1 VAARGRPES
10 VRVVPGAPRGCR
22 HWLIG
27 VPAAGLALGGLA
39 MAGQPCPNCGPL
51 TTTKWE
57 FPFDDGRGHDH
68 EGGDGT
74 VSVLAGAQ
82 RPGTTGQPRPLDALQ
97 QAVVDS
103 LAAEQRDTAP
113 EMLDAAIRAAD
124 VDADAAALEWFR
136 RVLDAVADAGDG
148 RDELLADLGD
158 SADQAALLRLARH
171 LRPLDPDAPQLIDAM
186 RDAARDRRRSPARMK
201 QAAEA
206 LASDSPQ
213 TRAAGVAELSK
224 AGIDALPALIDVLA
238 SPEPG
243 KRVARVLAR
252 EIVADL
258 GPDARQPLLAILAS
272 TDVNRWQGAILALEA
287 AGLDDTADFLLAPAL
302 VGGTPPGA
310 QRAALSALQRHAA
323 RLAGEPDPT
332 ILQPPRPNTAISL
345 LAYRLDCVLSPQG
358 LPQVPPHPAEGP
370 ATVRRQRWNVGAARF
385 DPVDLSPR
393 LARSVDAAHLARDLE
408 ALDAR
413 DPLAVRLVI
422 LARVE
427 SLLLASGPG
436 ASALDAIPPERLA
449 AAFTGPDGV
458 DPNLV
463 TEVMEAAI
471 ERDMPEVALAAVW
484 QLEAMHTPTALV
496 GAAPLPP
503 NARKALVKLVDAPD
517 ERLAFAAARA
527 LALVG
532 DEADYRGSSRMIER
546 LLHAATSR
554 GSDHAVVA
562 HPDLAVAN
570 ELAAAASKYGFRT
583 TVVGTGHEALRAAI
597 ADADTTL
604 VLLGARLAL
613 PGAFETLQGLRQA
626 GRGDLPP
633 VMIVVDPLDD
643 FGRGRKLTKLVLQAR
658 AHGCVGIVDRL
669 PSFFGPLLDAD
680 GNVIAPPRFPEELST
695 IAGPEQADPA
705 WRQAQGAE
713 RLERAR
719 QALEILAILGR
730 SGHDVAAAEAPARLA
745 LTTPQ
750 LVPAALKLLAVIGRS
765 GAQGSLVR
773 HALAAEDAEIRA
785 LALAALGENVTR
797 YGMLLSADDVEDL
810 CRSYTGRSDAGSR
823 ETARTILALLPK
835 RVRPALPPPV
845 DAASFRPTR

>member
-1 VAARGRPES
+1 MAARGRPES
-10 VRVVPGAPRGCR
+10 VRVVFGPPRGLGL
-22 HWLIG
+22 WGIG
-27 VPAAGLALGGLA
+27 GPAAGLLLGSLA

-57 FPFDDGRGHDH
+57 FPFDDGQHHDH
-68 EGGDGT
+68 HDGDGT
-74 VSVLAGAQ
+74 VSVLAGKE
-82 RPGTTGQPRPLDALQ
+82 RPGAPAQPRPLDALQ

-103 LAAEQRDTAP
+103 LAAEQRDTAS

-124 VDADAAALEWFR
+124 VDADEAALSWFR
-136 RVLDAVADAGDG
+136 RMLDAVADAGDG

-158 SADQAALLRLARH
+158 AADQAALLRLARH
-171 LRPLDPDAPQLIDAM
+171 LRPLDADAPNLIDAM
-186 RDAARDRRRSPARMK
+186 RTAARDRRRSPARMRR
-201 QAAEA
+201 AAEA
-206 LASDSPQ
+206 LASELPEV
-213 TRAAGVAELSK
+213 RAAGVAELSK
-224 AGIDALPALIDVLA
+224 SGIDALPALIDVLA
-238 SPEPG
+238 SAEPE

-258 GPDARQPLLAILAS
+258 GPDARQPLLAILGS
-272 TDVNRWQGAILALEA
+272 PDVNRWQGAILALEA
-287 AGLDDTADFLLAPAL
+287 AGLADTADFLLAPAL

-310 QRAALSALQRHAA
+310 QRAALAALQRHAA
-323 RLAGEPDPT
+323 RLADEPDPT
-332 ILQPPRPNTAISL
+332 LLQPPRQSTAITL
-345 LAYRLDCVLSPQG
+345 LAQRLDCALSPQG
-358 LPQVPPHPAEGP
+358 LPQVPQHPAEGP
-370 ATVRRQRWNVGAARF
+370 ATVRRHRWNGEAGRF
-385 DPVDLSPR
+385 DEVELSPR
-393 LARSVDAAHLARDLE
+393 LARSIDAAHLARDLE
-408 ALDAR
+408 ALDAS

-422 LARVE
+422 LARLE
-427 SLLLASGPG
+427 SLLLASGP
-436 ASALDAIPPERLA
+436 ASSALDTIPPERLA
-449 AAFTGPDGV
+449 AAFTGPEGL
-458 DPNLV
+458 DPNVV
-463 TEVMEAAI
+463 TDVMETAI
-471 ERDMPEVALAAVW
+471 ERQMPEVALAAVW
-484 QLEAMHTPTALV
+484 QLEAMHTPTAHV
-496 GAAPLPP
+496 AAAPLPP

-517 ERLAFAAARA
+517 ERLAFAAART

-532 DEADYRGSSRMIER
+532 GDAGYRGSSRVVER

-554 GSDHAVVA
+554 GGDHAVVA
-562 HPDLAVAN
+562 HPDLAVGN

-583 TVVGTGHEALRAAI
+583 TVVGSGHEALQAAA

-604 VLLGARLAL
+604 VLLGARLTL

-643 FGRGRKLTKLVLQAR
+643 YARGGKLTKLILQAR
-658 AHGCVGIVDRL
+658 AHGCVAIVDRL
-669 PSFFGPLLDAD
+669 PSFFGPLLDAE
-680 GNVIAPPRFPEELST
+680 GNVVAPPRFPEELAT

-719 QALEILAILGR
+719 QAMEILAILGR
-730 SGHDVAAAEAPARLA
+730 SGHDVAAAEAHARLA
-745 LTTPQ
+745 LTTPA
-750 LVPAALKLLAVIGRS
+750 LVPAALKLLAVVGRP

-773 HALAAEDAEIRA
+773 HALAATDGEIRA

-797 YGMLLSADDVEDL
+797 YGMLLAADDVEDL
-810 CRSYTGRSDAGSR
+810 CRSYTGRPDAGSR

>member
-1 VAARGRPES
+1 MAARGRPDS
-10 VRVVPGAPRGCR
+10 VRLVPVALRGCR
-22 HWLIG
+22 RWLIG
-27 VPAAGLALGGLA
+27 VPAAGLFLGGLA
-39 MAGQPCPNCGPL
+39 GAGQPCPNCGPL

-57 FPFDDGRGHDH
+57 FPFDDGQGHDH
-68 EGGDGT
+68 DDGDGT
-74 VSVLAGAQ
+74 VSVLSGKE
-82 RPGTTGQPRPLDALQ
+82 RPGAAAQPRPLDALQ
-97 QAVVDS
+97 QSVVDS
-103 LAAEQRDTAP
+103 LAADQRDTAP
-113 EMLDAAIRAAD
+113 QMLDAAIRAAD
-124 VDADAAALEWFR
+124 VDADAAALAWFR
-136 RVLDAVADAGDG
+136 RMLDAVADAGDG

-171 LRPLDPDAPQLIDAM
+171 LRPLDADAPNVLDAM

-201 QAAEA
+201 RAAA
-206 LASDSPQ
+206 DLASAAPEV
-213 TRAAGVAELSK
+213 RAAAIAELSK
-224 AGIDALPALIDVLA
+224 AGIDALPALMEVLA

-252 EIVADL
+252 EIVTDL
-258 GPDARQPLLAILAS
+258 GPDARQPLLAILGS
-272 TDVNRWQGAILALEA
+272 PDVNRWQGAILALEA
-287 AGLDDTADFLLAPAL
+287 AGLDDRADFLLAPAL

-310 QRAALSALQRHAA
+310 QRAALAALQRHAA

-332 ILQPPRPNTAISL
+332 LLQPPRPNTAITL
-345 LAYRLDCVLSPQG
+345 LAQRLDCALTPQG

-370 ATVRRQRWNVGAARF
+370 ATVRRHRWNVEAGRF
-385 DPVDLSPR
+385 DEVELSPR
-393 LARSVDAAHLARDLE
+393 LARSIDAAHLARDLE

-413 DPLAVRLVI
+413 DPLAVCLV
-422 LARVE
+422 LLTRVE
-427 SLLLASGPG
+427 SLLLASGPS

-449 AAFTGPDGV
+449 AAFTGPDSL
-458 DPNLV
+458 DPNVV
-463 TEVMEAAI
+463 TEVMEMAI
-471 ERDMPEVALAAVW
+471 ERGMPEAALAAVW
-484 QLEAMHTPTALV
+484 QLEAMHTPTERVA
-496 GAAPLPP
+496 AAPLPA
-503 NARKALVKLVDAPD
+503 NARRALVKLVDAPD

-532 DEADYRGSSRMIER
+532 DDAPYRGSSRVVER

-554 GSDHAVVA
+554 GTDHAVVA
-562 HPDLAVAN
+562 HPDLAVGN
-570 ELAAAASKYGFRT
+570 ELAAAAAKYGFRT
-583 TVVGTGHEALRAAI
+583 TVVGSGHEALQAA
-597 ADADTTL
+597 AAEADTTL

-643 FGRGRKLTKLVLQAR
+643 HGRGRKLTKLVLQAR
-658 AHGCVGIVDRL
+658 AHGCVAIVDRL
-669 PSFFGPLLDAD
+669 PSFFGPLLDAE
-680 GNVIAPPRFPEELST
+680 GNVVAPPRFPEELAM

-705 WRQAQGAE
+705 WRQARGAE

-730 SGHDVAAAEAPARLA
+730 SGHDVSAAEAHARLA
-745 LTTPQ
+745 LTTPA
-750 LVPAALKLLAVIGRS
+750 LVPAALKLLAVIGRP

-773 HALAAEDAEIRA
+773 HALAATEGEIRS

-797 YGMLLSADDVEDL
+797 YGMLLAADDVADL
-810 CRSYTGRSDAGSR
+810 CRSYTRGSDAGPR

-835 RVRPALPPPV
+835 RVRPALLPPV

>member
-1 VAARGRPES
+1 MAAKGRPES
-10 VRVVPGAPRGCR
+10 VRVVPVSQRRCR
-22 HWLIG
+22 RWVIG
-27 VPAAGLALGGLA
+27 LPAVGLLLGGPVV
-39 MAGQPCPNCGPL
+39 AGQPCPNCGPL

-57 FPFDDGRGHDH
+57 FPFDNGHHHD
-68 EGGDGT
+68 GDGT
-74 VSVLAGAQ
+74 VSVLAGAE
-82 RPGTTGQPRPLDALQ
+82 RPGTPAQPRPLDALQ

-124 VDADAAALEWFR
+124 VDADEAALAWFR
-136 RVLDAVADAGDG
+136 RMLDAVADAGDG

-158 SADQAALLRLARH
+158 AADQAALLRLARH
-171 LRPLDPDAPQLIDAM
+171 LRPLDADAPNLLDAM

-201 QAAEA
+201 RAAEA
-206 LASDSPQ
+206 LASEKPEA
-213 TRAAGVAELSK
+213 RAAAVAELSK
-224 AGIDALPALIDVLA
+224 AGIDGLPALMEVLA
-238 SPEPG
+238 SAEPG

-272 TDVNRWQGAILALEA
+272 ADVNRWQGAILALEA

-310 QRAALSALQRHAA
+310 QRAALAALQRHAA

-332 ILQPPRPNTAISL
+332 LLQPPRQSTAITL
-345 LAYRLDCVLSPQG
+345 LAQRLDCALTPQG

-370 ATVRRQRWNVGAARF
+370 ATVRRHRWNAEAGRF
-385 DPVDLSPR
+385 DEVDLSPR
-393 LARSVDAAHLARDLE
+393 LARSIDAAHLARDLE
-408 ALDAR
+408 ALDAS

-422 LARVE
+422 LARLE
-427 SLLLASGPG
+427 SLLLASGP
-436 ASALDAIPPERLA
+436 ASSALDTIPQERLA
-449 AAFTGPDGV
+449 AAFTGPEGL
-458 DPNLV
+458 DPNVV
-463 TEVMEAAI
+463 TEVMETAI
-471 ERDMPEVALAAVW
+471 EREMPEVALAAVW

-496 GAAPLPP
+496 AAAPLPP

-532 DEADYRGSSRMIER
+532 GDAGYRGSSRVVER

-554 GSDHAVVA
+554 GGDHAVVA
-562 HPDLAVAN
+562 HPDLAVGN

-583 TVVGTGHEALRAAI
+583 TVVGSGHEALQAA
-597 ADADTTL
+597 AAEADTTL

-643 FGRGRKLTKLVLQAR
+643 YGRGRKLTKIVLQAR
-658 AHGCVGIVDRL
+658 AHGCVAIIDRL

-680 GNVIAPPRFPEELST
+680 GNVVAPPRFPEELAA

-730 SGHDVAAAEAPARLA
+730 NGHDVAAAEAHARLA
-745 LTTPQ
+745 LATPA
-750 LVPAALKLLAVIGRS
+750 LVPAALKLLAVIGRP

-773 HALAAEDAEIRA
+773 HALGAPDSEIRA

-797 YGMLLSADDVEDL
+797 YRMLLAADDVEDL
-810 CRSYTGRSDAGSR
+810 CRSYTGQSDAGSR

>member
-1 VAARGRPES
+1 MAAKGRPES
-10 VRVVPGAPRGCR
+10 VRVVPVSQRRCR
-22 HWLIG
+22 RWVIG
-27 VPAAGLALGGLA
+27 LPAAGLLLGSLA

-57 FPFDDGRGHDH
+57 FPFDNGHHHD
-68 EGGDGT
+68 GDGT
-74 VSVLAGAQ
+74 VSVLAGSKQ
-82 RPGTTGQPRPLDALQ
+82 PGAKPGPRPLDALQ

-124 VDADAAALEWFR
+124 VDADEAALAWFR
-136 RVLDAVADAGDG
+136 RMLDAVADAGDG

-158 SADQAALLRLARH
+158 AADQAALLRLARH
-171 LRPLDPDAPQLIDAM
+171 LRPLDADAPQLIDAM

-201 QAAEA
+201 RAAEA
-206 LASDSPQ
+206 LASEKPEV
-213 TRAAGVAELSK
+213 RAVGVAELSK
-224 AGIDALPALIDVLA
+224 AGIDALPALMEVLA
-238 SPEPG
+238 SAEPG

-258 GPDARQPLLAILAS
+258 GSDARQPLLAILGS
-272 TDVNRWQGAILALEA
+272 PDVNRWQGAILALEA
-287 AGLDDTADFLLAPAL
+287 AGLADTADFLLAPAL

-310 QRAALSALQRHAA
+310 QRAALAALQRHAA

-332 ILQPPRPNTAISL
+332 LLQPPRPNTAITL
-345 LAYRLDCVLSPQG
+345 LAQRLDCALSPQG

-370 ATVRRQRWNVGAARF
+370 ATVRRHRWNAEAGRF
-385 DPVDLSPR
+385 DEVELSPR
-393 LARSVDAAHLARDLE
+393 LARSIDAAHLARDLE
-408 ALDAR
+408 ALDAN

-422 LARVE
+422 LARLE
-427 SLLLASGPG
+427 SLLLASGP
-436 ASALDAIPPERLA
+436 ASSALDTIPQERLA
-449 AAFTGPDGV
+449 AAFTGPEGL
-458 DPNLV
+458 DPNVV
-463 TEVMEAAI
+463 TEVMETAI
-471 ERDMPEVALAAVW
+471 ERQMPEVALAAVW
-484 QLEAMHTPTALV
+484 QLEAMHTPTAHV
-496 GAAPLPP
+496 AAAPLPP
-503 NARKALVKLVDAPD
+503 NVRKALVKLVDAPD

-532 DEADYRGSSRMIER
+532 GDAGYRGSSRVVER

-554 GSDHAVVA
+554 GGDHAVIA
-562 HPDLAVAN
+562 HPDLAVGN

-583 TVVGTGHEALRAAI
+583 TVVGSGHEALQAA
-597 ADADTTL
+597 AAEADTTL

-633 VMIVVDPLDD
+633 VMIVDD
-643 FGRGRKLTKLVLQAR
+643 GRGRKLTKLILQAR
-658 AHGCVGIVDRL
+658 AHGCVAIVDRL

-680 GNVIAPPRFPEELST
+680 GNVVAPPRFPEELAA

-705 WRQAQGAE
+705 WRQVQGAE

-730 SGHDVAAAEAPARLA
+730 NGHDVAAAEAHARLA
-745 LTTPQ
+745 LTTPA
-750 LVPAALKLLAVIGRS
+750 LVPAALKLLAVIGRP

-773 HALAAEDAEIRA
+773 HALAAADGEIRA

-797 YGMLLSADDVEDL
+797 YGMLLAADDVEDL
-810 CRSYTGRSDAGSR
+810 CRSYTGRPDAGSR